1 MHLTQIELSQYRCF
15 QRLVLDLDPR
25 VTVLIGNNASGKSSA
40 LEGIAAALDAWFLGL
55 PEPVSRGIPQEAP
68 RQVWVSSMFGE
79 RSREPAGEATVRAV
93 GEVDGRVIQWERHL
107 KGQRGRT
114 NNRGCAALRE
124 ISEAKARALPAGEHP
139 NLPVLALYGTGRLW
153 VQKRERMERLLG
165 MQKRTGSVLAGY
177 SACLEPASDHKLFTA
192 WMAWRET
199 ALAQRSR
206 QQKPGEPSPTDPL
219 LEAVTTAA
227 GRIVPNARRLYYSI
241 ADEALMLELDS
252 GEEQPFE
259 LLSDGTR
266 NLVAIAADIAWRA
279 ARLNPHLGAR
289 APQEASGVVL
299 IDELDL
305 HLHPDWQRSVLG
317 RLLEIF
323 PNIQLVVT
331 THSPQVVSSAKPE
344 WLRVLQAD
352 GAVERVDYS
361 EGRDT
366 NALLRSVFG
375 VADRPTEVLARIQT
389 INTLL
394 GEGALSAAR
403 AALCAL
409 EAQLGPNDDQIV
421 SLRWELHDLEV
432 NGATGQEE

>member
-1 MHLTQIELSQYRCF
+1 MRLTQIELTNYRCF
-15 QRLVLDLDPR
+15 TRLKLDLDTR

-55 PEPVSRGIPQEAP
+55 PEPISRGIPQEAL
-68 RQVWVSSMFGE
+68 RQVWVNQIFGE
-79 RSREPAGEATVRAV
+79 RTREPAGEATVRAL
-93 GEVDGRVIQWERHL
+93 GEVEGRVVQWERHL

-124 ISEAKARALPAGEHP
+124 VSEAKAKALPAGEHP

-165 MQKRTGSVLAGY
+165 MQKQTGSVLFGY
-177 SACLEPASDHKLFTA
+177 SACLEPASDHKLFTV
-192 WMAWRET
+192 WMAWREA

-279 ARLNPHLGAR
+279 ARLNPHLGAK

-317 RLLEIF
+317 RLLDIF
-323 PNIQLVVT
+323 QNIQLVVT

-344 WLRVLQAD
+344 WLRVLHTD
-352 GAVERVDYS
+352 GTVERVDYS

-375 VADRPTEVLARIQT
+375 VADRPLEVIERIQE

-394 GEGALSAAR
+394 GEGALSAAKDKLHR
-403 AALCAL
+403 L
-409 EAQLGPNDDQIV
+409 EAQLGPHDDQV
-421 SLRWELHDLEV
+421 VGLRWELHDLEV
-432 NGATGQEE
+432 NGAVGQEE